1 MENIKQSRED
11 GEVTIDLLELFTVLL
26 GKAHIILLAGV
37 FTALL
42 ALVGTKM
49 LLTPMYRSVTKV
61 YVLSKQ
67 DNTASVTYSDL
78 QTGTQLVKDY
88 MELVKSRPVLEQTIS
103 VLNLD
108 MEPEELKERITTET
122 SGDTRIFSISVVD
135 EDPKKARDIVN
146 AVREA
151 VSIQITEVM
160 DADAV
165 NTVEEGNLPKSPA
178 SPSLKKNAVIG
189 GLLGVI
195 VAAGIFVLIFLLDDT
210 IKTPADVE
218 RYLDLNVLASI
229 PISEGEDKSRRA
241 GKRDARKLSNTRK
254 RR

>member
-1 MENIKQSRED
+1 MENIKQGRED

-26 GKAHIILLAGV
+26 GKAHIILLAGI

-49 LLTPMYRSVTKV
+49 LITPKYQSVTKV

-67 DNTASVTYSDL
+67 EGAASVTYSDL

-88 MELVKSRPVLEQTIS
+88 MELVTSRPVLEQTIS

-108 MEPEELKERITTET
+108 MEPDELKEKISTET

-135 EDPKKARDIVN
+135 EDPKQARDIAN

-165 NTVEEGNLPKSPA
+165 NTVEEGNLPQKPA
-178 SPSLKKNAVIG
+178 SPSLKKNALLG
-189 GLLGVI
+189 GMLGVI
-195 VAAGIFVLIFLLDDT
+195 IAAGIFVLIFLLDDT

-218 RYLDLNVLASI
+218 RYLELNVLASI
-229 PISEGEDKSRRA
+229 PIAEGENKSRRA
-241 GKRDARKLSNTRK
+241 GKREAKQLSKTRK

>member
-241 GKRDARKLSNTRK
+241 GKRDAKKLSNTRK